1 MLLKR
6 DKTVWTSGRIS
17 GLIQTSNP
25 NNQKIESMPT
35 KLLGKLLFPRL
46 PAWQAR
52 RQARHLLAAV
62 SVALALGCVIA
73 GVILYQGFKH

>member
-1 MLLKR
+1 
-6 DKTVWTSGRIS
+6 
-17 GLIQTSNP
+17 
-25 NNQKIESMPT
+25 MPT